1 MLKIKVEE
9 PYFIELESE
18 KDYFEV
24 KNKLL

>member
-18 KDYFEV
+18 KDYSEV
-24 KNKLL
+24 KSKLL